1 MSDDDAFLTVEEVE
15 KLLQVTGRT
24 LYRLI
29 KHDNLPGYR
38 VGRQWRFRKPDV
50 EAWLRAN
57 ARRLSTRD
65 GQAAQPAKRRV
76 LIVDDQEP
84 IRKFLVKALELANY
98 EIETAE
104 DGASALEQMRAA
116 PFDLLVTDLQ
126 MPGMSG
132 LALIREARKMAPKLA
147 IVIITGHSTEAIAI
161 EAINLGVGGYLT
173 KPFRVHNILVKA
185 ARALGDP
192 EPPAPA
198 GEAGL
203 SPET

>member
-29 KHDNLPGYR
+29 KNDNLPGFR
-38 VGRQWRFRKPDV
+38 VGRQWRFRKPEVD
-50 EAWLRAN
+50 AWLRVH
-57 ARRLSTRD
+57 ARRVSGRD
-65 GQAAQPAKRRV
+65 GSSAQPAKRRV

-84 IRKFLVKALELANY
+84 IRKFLVKALEFADY
-98 EIETAE
+98 EIETAG
-104 DGASALEQMRAA
+104 DGAAALELIKST
-116 PFDLLVTDLQ
+116 PFDLLLTDLQ
-126 MPGMSG
+126 MPGMGG
-132 LALIREARKMAPKLA
+132 LALIREARKLAPKLA

-161 EAINLGVGGYLT
+161 EALNLGVRGYVT

-192 EPPAPA
+192 EPPPPP
-198 GEAGL
+198 GEVGL